1 MMGAKCNNS
10 SPLEAG
16 FSPQLTSCRQS
27 VRWDEEIYVVGLGA
41 ENICAVF
48 FLNSYTIVFTNETCW
63 CFLVLSYIY

>member
-48 FLNSYTIVFTNETCW
+48 FIPTIVLMN
-63 CFLVLSYIY
+63 

>member
-16 FSPQLTSCRQS
+16 FSPQLLTSCRQLA
-27 VRWDEEIYVVGLGA
+27 RWDEEIDVVGLGA

-48 FLNSYTIVFTNETCW
+48 FLIPTIVFMN
-63 CFLVLSYIY
+63 

>member
-16 FSPQLTSCRQS
+16 FSPQLLTSCRQS

-48 FLNSYTIVFTNETCW
+48 FIPTIVLMN
-63 CFLVLSYIY
+63 